1 MGVYAI
7 TGGSGGIG
15 LRVIS
20 QLEKQGHETINIDW
34 KTGDIQGRP
43 FYSRRTAES
52 N

>member
-20 QLEKQGHETINIDW
+20 QLEKQGLSIS
-34 KTGDIQGRP
+34 TGKRERSRPTFLFQKDGRK
-43 FYSRRTAES
+43 
-52 N
+52 

>member
-20 QLEKQGHETINIDW
+20 QLEKQGHEDNQYRLENRRYPGPTFLFQKD
-34 KTGDIQGRP
+34 GRK
-43 FYSRRTAES
+43 
-52 N
+52 

>member
-20 QLEKQGHETINIDW
+20 QLEKKGHETI
-34 KTGDIQGRP
+34 
-43 FYSRRTAES
+43 YSRRTAES

>member
-20 QLEKQGHETINIDW
+20 QLENRDMRLSISTGKQEISRPTFLFQKD
-34 KTGDIQGRP
+34 GRK
-43 FYSRRTAES
+43 
-52 N
+52 

>member
-20 QLEKQGHETINIDW
+20 QLENRRYP
-34 KTGDIQGRP
+34 GRP